1 MKNAD
6 AVRELFASNFG
17 KDGNGKDR
25 KWPQWSSVA
34 GEMGVPGRI
43 RGHWD
48 KGWHS
53 STPARSKLATA
64 DTETARSKLAAT
76 PASERV
82 ASRSADHRPTPR
94 KKVPTVRSVSAL
106 TPPNPLDL
114 LDVVR
119 WR

>member
-1 MKNAD
+1 MRNAG

-17 KDGNGKDR
+17 KDENGKDR
-25 KWPQWSSVA
+25 KWPQWSTVA
-34 GEMGVPGRI
+34 REMGVPGKI
-43 RGHWD
+43 RGHWT
-48 KGWHS
+48 KGSHS

-64 DTETARSKLAAT
+64 DTEAARSKLAAT
-76 PASERV
+76 PASERDT
-82 ASRSADHRPTPR
+82 SRSAGHRPTPR
-94 KKVPTVRSVSAL
+94 KKVQKVRTVSAL